1 MSDII
6 DYAMPTMKAERA
18 LLEMH
23 RAVLEKDYERAIE
36 LSVEATK
43 WCGLVTGSLVVM
55 NERDGS

>member
-1 MSDII
+1 
-6 DYAMPTMKAERA
+6 MPTMKAERA

-43 WCGLVTGSLVVM
+43 WCGVVTGSLVVM